1 MSVSPGNSRVR
12 VVAIAAMVAA
22 MVEISD
28 ATEAMVSDRIEASIT
43 WSLCQAETYQRQEN
57 PSQIAIE
64 VPALKE

>member
-1 MSVSPGNSRVR
+1 MR

-22 MVEISD
+22 IVEISD

-43 WSLCQAETYQRQEN
+43 GSLCQAERYQRQEN